1 MLVDIQDPRFV
12 GDLGRALLSAHPGG
26 VVVCSATG
34 KCLWANDAA
43 AQRLGVAN
51 DALLHLHLAEIEALS
66 GSGLPARADE
76 TMRTGRPCRVD
87 ADLGPRDGASRSLTF
102 ELSRVQLLDQPALLV
117 LISDTC
123 DCTEERAAARASVER
138 YRQLV
143 DSTADLIYGFDTALT
158 VTGINRA
165 AAQSLALQPAEA
177 VGRPLAELGVPAA
190 TLDQWM
196 QMTAAVR
203 SSRQVVREVFQMAT
217 PDGQTH
223 AYESVLGPIVDDED
237 RLVGFR
243 GVSRDVTALKRA
255 ESELRKS
262 EERFRGIFEQGS
274 VGIALLDPDQSLV
287 RANPALCSML
297 GYTEDELLGLK
308 TADITA
314 AEDVQASLEGGRQLY
329 TGERSVLT
337 MEKRYRRK
345 DGGLIWGDLSV
356 SLVHGNDGRPIGS
369 VAVVQDI
376 TSRKQAE
383 ESLRLAEFSV
393 NHAGLGVFWCD
404 PDGRFLSVNDYLCE
418 RLGYSRAELL
428 GMTVVD
434 VDVNGARPW
443 HDHWADLRQRG
454 SLTFESFM
462 RTKSGQ
468 EFPIDATANYVEFG
482 GREYNFGL
490 AVDVTERKRLEDSLR
505 RTQFIV
511 DHSQDFVHWLS
522 PEGRFLYVNDASCR
536 RLGYSREELLGM
548 TVADIDPLA
557 ALTWSGR
564 FQEIRERGCSAF
576 ETLHRTKEGES
587 FPVEV
592 TADYVCYG
600 GLEYSCASARDITE
614 RKAAEKAVRES
625 EDRYQALVNLSP
637 DAMIVNVDGKYAFA
651 NPAAARLFGASSPR
665 ALLGEDV
672 MARIHPDDRELVA
685 ARVARV
691 LEGSVTPPV
700 EIKVLR
706 LDGVA
711 VEVDVTAAR
720 VVFDGS
726 PAGQVIFRDVSERR
740 RSEELLRLTQFSVDR
755 AADSVFWT
763 DSDGRLIYVSDSTCR
778 LHGYSRDE
786 MLTLTLFDL
795 DRSLS
800 AEQWSA
806 NWRRMK
812 QDGPFTFEAVNW
824 TKDGCAI
831 PVEVSVN
838 YLEFNGKEYNCAFV
852 RDTTDRIRAE
862 EERVELERRLQ
873 QSQRLESL
881 GVLAGGIAHDFNNIL
896 MSVLG
901 NAELALTTLPA
912 ASSVRGNL
920 LEITASSRRAADLCR
935 QMLAYSGRGQLVA
948 EAIDVGAL
956 IDDMRGFLRSTVS
969 KKALLDIDLGEN
981 LPLMRGDASQIS
993 QVIMNLVLNA
1003 SEAMGETGGVIT
1015 ISIGVRQCSGKD
1027 LQGMCGDECLP
1038 PGPYL
1043 TLEIS
1048 DTGSGMDAA
1057 TQDRIF
1063 EPFFTTKFSGRGLG
1077 LSAVLG
1083 IVRGHKGGLRLSS
1096 EVGKG
1101 TTFEIFFPAAEV
1113 ATESTARTSGG
1124 ANDRW
1129 RGEGAVLLVD
1139 DEEAIRTLGGAMLG
1153 LLGFT
1158 VLTAADGREA
1168 LAVYAEHRDEIS
1180 LVLLDLTMPHMD
1192 GEETFQELRALDPAV
1207 RVVLSSGYARADVIA
1222 RFAGMGLVGFVHKP
1236 YSLAELTEQLRAAL
1250 GQGDP
1255 PSGTA
1260 PGPD

>member
-1 MLVDIQDPRFV
+1 VLVDTQDPRFA
-12 GDLGRALLSAHPGG
+12 GDLGRALLSVHPGG
-26 VVVCSATG
+26 IVACSAAG
-34 KCLWANDAA
+34 ECLWVNDAA
-43 AQRLGVAN
+43 AQLLGVAH

-76 TMRTGRPCRVD
+76 TMRTGRPCRVC
-87 ADLGPRDGASRSLTF
+87 ADLDLGDGGSRSLTF
-102 ELSRVQLLDQPALLV
+102 QLSRVELIGQPSLLI
-117 LISDTC
+117 LISDAG
-123 DCTEERAAARASVER
+123 DCHEERAAARASVER

-143 DSTADLIYGFDTALT
+143 DATTDLIYGFDTALT
-158 VTGINRA
+158 LTGINRA
-165 AAQSLALQPAEA
+165 AAQSLGLQPAEA
-177 VGRPLAELGVPAA
+177 VGRPLADLGVPVN
-190 TLDQWM
+190 TFDLWM
-196 QMTAAVR
+196 KMAEAVR
-203 SSRQVVREVFQMAT
+203 SSRSVVREVLELTM

-223 AYESVLGPIVDDED
+223 AYESVLGPIFDDED

-243 GVSRDVTALKRA
+243 GVSRDVTALRRA
-255 ESELRKS
+255 ENELRTS

-274 VGIALLDPDQSLV
+274 VGIALLDPDQTLV
-287 RANPALCSML
+287 RANAAFCSML

-308 TADITA
+308 IADITA
-314 AEDVQASLEGGRQLY
+314 AEDVQSSVEASRELY
-329 TGERSVLT
+329 SGARSVLA

-345 DGGLIWGDLSV
+345 DGGLIWGDLSA

-369 VAVVQDI
+369 LAMVQDV
-376 TSRKQAE
+376 TSRKEAE

-404 PDGRFLSVNDYLCE
+404 PDGRFLSVNDYICE

-428 GMTVVD
+428 SMTVAD
-434 VDVNGARPW
+434 VDPNAPRPW
-443 HDHWADLRQRG
+443 GDHWADLRRRG
-454 SLTFESFM
+454 SQTFESVM
-462 RTKSGQ
+462 RTKGGE

-482 GREYNFGL
+482 GKEYNFGL
-490 AVDVTERKRLEDSLR
+490 AV
-505 RTQFIV
+505 
-511 DHSQDFVHWLS
+511 
-522 PEGRFLYVNDASCR
+522 
-536 RLGYSREELLGM
+536 
-548 TVADIDPLA
+548 
-557 ALTWSGR
+557 
-564 FQEIRERGCSAF
+564 
-576 ETLHRTKEGES
+576 
-587 FPVEV
+587 
-592 TADYVCYG
+592 
-600 GLEYSCASARDITE
+600 DITE

-625 EDRYQALVNLSP
+625 EDRYQTLVNLSP
-637 DAMIVNVDGKYAFA
+637 DAMIVNVGGKYAFA
-651 NPAAARLFGASSPR
+651 NPAAARLFGASSPED
-665 ALLGEDV
+665 LLGQDV
-672 MARIHPDDRELVA
+672 MQRIHPDDRERVA
-685 ARVARV
+685 ARVALV
-691 LEGSVTPPV
+691 FEGAVTPPT

-706 LDGVA
+706 LDGSP
-711 VEVDVTAAR
+711 VEVEVTAAR
-720 VVFDGS
+720 VEFDGS
-726 PAGQVIFRDVSERR
+726 PAGQVIFRDVAERR
-740 RSEELLRLTQFSVDR
+740 RAEELLRLTQFSVDR
-755 AADSVFWT
+755 VADSVFWA
-763 DSDGRLIYVSDSTCR
+763 DSDAHLIYVSDSTCR

-786 MLTLTLFDL
+786 MLGLTLFDL

-812 QDGPFTFEAVNW
+812 RDGPFTFDAVHCA
-824 TKDGCAI
+824 KDGSAI

-948 EAIDVGAL
+948 EAIDLGAL
-956 IDDMRGFLRSTVS
+956 IENLLGFLRSTVS
-969 KKALLDIDLGEN
+969 KKALFDIDLGEN
-981 LPLMRGDASQIS
+981 LPLMRGDASQVS

-1003 SEAMGETGGVIT
+1003 SEALGENGGVIAIAT
-1015 ISIGVRQCSGKD
+1015 GVKQCSSKD
-1027 LQGMCGDECLP
+1027 LEGMCGDENLS
-1038 PGPYL
+1038 PGLYL

-1048 DTGSGMDAA
+1048 DTGSGMDMV

-1101 TTFEIFFPAAEV
+1101 TTFAILFPATEA
-1113 ATESTARTSGG
+1113 AIESTAHINGG
-1124 ANDRW
+1124 TKDLW
-1129 RGEGAVLLVD
+1129 RGKGTVLLVD
-1139 DEEAIRTLGGAMLG
+1139 DEEAIRTLGEAMLH

-1168 LAVYAEHRDEIS
+1168 VSVYAEHREEIA
-1180 LVLLDLTMPHMD
+1180 LVLLDLTMPRMN
-1192 GEETFQELRALDPAV
+1192 GEETFQKLRALDPGV

-1236 YSLAELTEQLRAAL
+1236 YSLDELTEQLRAAL
-1250 GQGDP
+1250 EGG
-1255 PSGTA
+1255 SAG
-1260 PGPD
+1260 